1 MAGTI
6 VVDKVAE
13 SPNNVKTVTTSL
25 SNQIAISS
33 NADQRS
39 GLPNKVS
46 TSQKNGL
53 PGSSTSST
61 TVFIFDGFIKVF
73 ASNCFLSVEPTY
85 SFLATSKFVGDSVCT
100 VIATPIP
107 LITALLCNIGI
118 PILLKTELAGLFE
131 ENFPLLR

>member
-39 GLPNKVS
+39 V
-46 TSQKNGL
+46 
-53 PGSSTSST
+53 
-61 TVFIFDGFIKVF
+61 
-73 ASNCFLSVEPTY
+73 
-85 SFLATSKFVGDSVCT
+85 
-100 VIATPIP
+100 
-107 LITALLCNIGI
+107 GI

>member
-53 PGSSTSST
+53 PGSSTSSNNISGVPT
-61 TVFIFDGFIKVF
+61 KVGG
-73 ASNCFLSVEPTY
+73 NKKV
-85 SFLATSKFVGDSVCT
+85 
-100 VIATPIP
+100 
-107 LITALLCNIGI
+107 
-118 PILLKTELAGLFE
+118 
-131 ENFPLLR
+131 